1 MEPFNY
7 RAMLPDPSQEL
18 LKSLQIGAQLAGQ
31 RKTPEEVAVDQQR
44 LELLKLQTASAR
56 QEAAAAPA
64 MQSAR
69 IASEQALAEYR
80 RAQAAEQQQEIE
92 KQKVYSEN
100 VNKFLETKD
109 PSFLQAAALN
119 APTRMMKDSFDAW
132 QSISKSVGD
141 PIAKKYIESVS
152 RSLPSA
158 WAGNAERSA
167 EILTEEAQAFSNSE
181 NPQVKGLAPMMLRLA
196 DQMLSDPENAATAA
210 FMGLNAVDQKAA
222 ENTVK
227 IFSDILGGQ
236 VKQAEVKEKQ
246 ALTSLN
252 EIKASIEK
260 SKLGGGFVPEE
271 MVKAERDLSKEYNA
285 VPVIR
290 EFPEI
295 TSRFNSIMS
304 AGENPIGDKSMVVNF
319 IKLNDADSTVSVT
332 ESGQIEATTKV
343 QKLKNLAAMMNSL
356 IKTKGENAAFLDPK
370 VRENI
375 KAESKVFFNNKKKE
389 VDRITSNYKKVAE
402 QYKLSPDRVTL
413 VIGEV
418 NDPVTGKMD
427 LNRADVVAPSKD
439 MPPAGAVRR
448 IR

>member
-7 RAMLPDPSQEL
+7 RAMLPDPSHEL

-31 RKTPEEVAVDQQR
+31 RKTPEEVAADQQR

-69 IASEQALAEYR
+69 LASEQALAEYR
-80 RAQAAEQQQEIE
+80 RAQAAEQQQELDRYN
-92 KQKVYSEN
+92 VYSEN
-100 VNKFLETKD
+100 VAKFQETGD
-109 PSFLQAAALN
+109 ISFMERASLY
-119 APTRMMKDSFDAW
+119 APTKMMEESRKNLDL
-132 QSISKSVGD
+132 IRKNVGD
-141 PIAKKYIESVS
+141 PITKQYIASVS

-167 EILTEEAQAFSNSE
+167 EILTEEAQSFSNSE
-181 NPQVKGLAPMMLRLA
+181 NPKVKALSPMLLRLA
-196 DQMLSDPENAATAA
+196 DQMLSDPKNAATAA
-210 FMGLNAVDQKAA
+210 FMGLSAVDQKAA

-236 VKQAEVKEKQ
+236 VKQAEVKEKE

-260 SKLGGGFVPEE
+260 SKLGGEFVPEE

-304 AGENPIGDKSMVVNF
+304 ASENPIGDKSMVVDF
-319 IKLNDADSTVSVT
+319 IKLKDPNSTVSVT
-332 ESGQIEATTKV
+332 ESGQIEATTGV
-343 QKLKNLAAMMNSL
+343 QKLQNLAAMMNSL

-370 VRENI
+370 VRKNI
-375 KAESKVFFNNKKKE
+375 KAESKVIFDNKKKE
-389 VDRITSNYKKVAE
+389 VDRITSNYRKVAE

-418 NDPVTGKMD
+418 NDPVTDKMD

-439 MPPAGAVRR
+439 IPPAGAVRR